1 MTDKHF
7 IFQRIQSFAGNDFDP
22 TADDQIATMLKSKFN
37 IYLPQ
42 RTSIDKSLEST
53 SSSHEIINLLIK
65 YRTMAA

>member
-7 IFQRIQSFAGNDFDP
+7 IFQRIQNYAGEGFDP
-22 TADDQIATMLKSKFN
+22 TADDQIAAMLQSKFN

-53 SSSHEIINLLIK
+53 SSDHEIINLIIQ
-65 YRTMAA
+65 YRTLAA

>member
-7 IFQRIQSFAGNDFDP
+7 IFQRIQNFAGEGFDP
-22 TADDQIATMLKSKFN
+22 TADDQVATMLRSKFN

-53 SSSHEIINLLIK
+53 SSDHEIINLIIQ
-65 YRTMAA
+65 YRTMSA